1 MFFHIINQCHSFSF
15 NKSLSIFL
23 FFFCF
28 TCFYIFYF
36 IFNFTILYWFY
47 HISTWI
53 RPFNISCEAILVV
66 VNSSFCFSVVCLVTQ
81 LCPTLCNPLDCS
93 LSGFSVHGDS
103 PGKNAEVNCHFLI
116 QGIFPTQRLNPGIPH
131 CKQILYCLSH

>member
-36 IFNFTILYWFY
+36 IFNFTRLYWFY

-66 VNSSFCFSVVCLVTQ
+66 VNSSFCFSVVCLITQ
-81 LCPTLCNPLDCS
+81 LCPTLCNPIDCIAFQAS
-93 LSGFSVHGDS
+93 LSMGILQAKMLKWIATSLSRVFSQPRDW
-103 PGKNAEVNCHFLI
+103 
-116 QGIFPTQRLNPGIPH
+116 TQV
-131 CKQILYCLSH
+131 SHIASRFFTV